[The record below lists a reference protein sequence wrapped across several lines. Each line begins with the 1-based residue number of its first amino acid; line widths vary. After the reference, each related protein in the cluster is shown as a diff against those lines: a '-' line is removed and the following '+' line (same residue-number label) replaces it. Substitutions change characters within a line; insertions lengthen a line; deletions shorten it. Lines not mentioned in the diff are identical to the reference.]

1 MKIYLEEGQAL
12 AGEMED
18 RLAEAAACVM
28 EAEEVCGDRVEI
40 SLTMVSPEEIRE
52 LNRDY
57 RDVDSVTDVLSFPQ
71 FEGKEDLPE
80 EGEICLGDVVIC
92 EDKVREQAAEY
103 GHSYEREFTYLF
115 VHSLLHL
122 LGYDHMNDEEKA
134 VMRNKEEEV
143 MNRLDLRR

>member
-12 AGEMED
+12 AGEMKD

-28 EAEEVCGDRVEI
+28 EAEEVCGDRAEI

-57 RDVDSVTDVLSFPQ
+57 RNVDSVTDVLSFPQ

>member
-12 AGEMED
+12 AREMED
-18 RLAEAAACVM
+18 RLAEAAACVI
-28 EAEEVCGDRVEI
+28 EAEGVCGDRAEI

-57 RDVDSVTDVLSFPQ
+57 RNVDSVTDVLSFPQ

-80 EGEICLGDVVIC
+80 EGELCLGDVVIC

>member
-28 EAEEVCGDRVEI
+28 EAEEVCGDRAEI

>member
-28 EAEEVCGDRVEI
+28 EAEEVCGDRAEI

-57 RDVDSVTDVLSFPQ
+57 RNVDSVTDVLSFPQ

>member
-28 EAEEVCGDRVEI
+28 EAEEVCGDRAEI

-71 FEGKEDLPE
+71 FEGKEELPE